1 MVGRVKVTDKMSSF
15 IFLYIYVTLNLCLF
29 FFCFLLKHSLKNQ
42 TPSSVST
49 RRPVS
54 IRKITLPSCF
64 TSPSPKPHSE
74 PQRERGSL
82 VESKRKCRVFC
93 LQRRWSCTK
102 WVLPADLLLW
112 ETTGCFVWEVKVV
125 WSAGVRQ
132 PCRQL
137 ERLSH
142 SDFWQIALQQPTWH
156 QADSIKHVFF
166 LSQSYL
172 KWSGKKPVIFQPG
185 INKVYLSNWSLTK
198 LQTSANEKER
208 VGDRKHPNR
217 QWAVAK
223 YGNNVRNSGDISGAV
238 GRVPVSSDKLQSLM
252 CSLVFGCC
260 VSGDGDKRPRERR
273 LWLQCV
279 WRFPGERSL
288 CEHDPTWWTGRPSWA
303 QTLRQDTAGDDGTLW
318 NYKHHEED
326 EQQIC
331 RE

>member
-1 MVGRVKVTDKMSSF
+1 MQGILSPTPLELHKVSSTCWPPSVRDHRLFCLRSQSCLVCRCTTALQATGAFVTFRFLTDRSAAADLTGR
-15 IFLYIYVTLNLCLF
+15 L
-29 FFCFLLKHSLKNQ
+29 NQ
-42 TPSSVST
+42 T
-49 RRPVS
+49 
-54 IRKITLPSCF
+54 C
-64 TSPSPKPHSE
+64 
-74 PQRERGSL
+74 
-82 VESKRKCRVFC
+82 
-93 LQRRWSCTK
+93 
-102 WVLPADLLLW
+102 
-112 ETTGCFVWEVKVV
+112 
-125 WSAGVRQ
+125 
-132 PCRQL
+132 
-137 ERLSH
+137 
-142 SDFWQIALQQPTWH
+142 
-156 QADSIKHVFF
+156 FF